1 MVAFQGDKSRRY
13 KKVQDLLWPRL
24 GNRTS
29 PLQHSMGPRK
39 SQGRPA
45 GRGGEIGFTPQRD
58 ERQWLC
64 PIFHLPH
71 QEIHLTLSSRVPMP
85 GLLSVSIGDDSP
97 TGREWKPFPKR
108 FQLRWGRCGLITVF
122 VVVDKVG
129 TSNPFWNSVACIW
142 YEEEAEWS
150 QFATH
155 DRLLGKW
162 LLFYTQGPFHS
173 TLADQ
178 LVLAE
183 DQLACWRF
191 TKSCYL

>member
-1 MVAFQGDKSRRY
+1 MVLSSSGLAWAPSCSSGSISGGQEQ
-13 KKVQDLLWPRL
+13 KVQDVLWPRL

-64 PIFHLPH
+64 PIFHLPR

-97 TGREWKPFPKR
+97 TGRE
-108 FQLRWGRCGLITVF
+108 
-122 VVVDKVG
+122 
-129 TSNPFWNSVACIW
+129 
-142 YEEEAEWS
+142 
-150 QFATH
+150 
-155 DRLLGKW
+155 
-162 LLFYTQGPFHS
+162 
-173 TLADQ
+173 
-178 LVLAE
+178 
-183 DQLACWRF
+183 
-191 TKSCYL
+191 